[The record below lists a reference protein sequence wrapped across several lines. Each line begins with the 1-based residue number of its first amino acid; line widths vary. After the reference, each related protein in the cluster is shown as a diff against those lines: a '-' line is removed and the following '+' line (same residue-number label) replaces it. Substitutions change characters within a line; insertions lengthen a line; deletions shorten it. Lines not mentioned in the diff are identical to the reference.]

1 MKQKRGRKTGKKT
14 NKKKKRRMR
23 RRRRRRK
30 KERRLLACAIKEN
43 MHSPLPEDKVDHW
56 VM

>member
-1 MKQKRGRKTGKKT
+1 LKQKRGRKTGKKT